1 MHTLYSL
8 FPVLLLQVL
17 DTFKDGIHGFL
28 FVFNMG
34 NPRFTQ
40 EEKDAFDEIEQVG
53 EIENIFEFS
62 NI

>member
-8 FPVLLLQVL
+8 FRVPFLQVL

-40 EEKDAFDEIEQVG
+40 EERDAFDEIEKVG
-53 EIENIFEFS
+53 EIENIFNYI